1 MQAVTG
7 YSCHGDHHTVPM
19 LLRCYQRAECGRG
32 SVGSQLTTTLA
43 LVGDLIRSHLCHR
56 FVL

>member
-7 YSCHGDHHTVPM
+7 YSCHGDHHTLPV
-19 LLRCYQRAECGRG
+19 LLRHYPRGEYGRDGMG
-32 SVGSQLTTTLA
+32 SWVNTMLA
-43 LVGDLIRSHLCHR
+43 VVGDLIRSQLCHR